1 MTSQPLRL
9 WVDGQ
14 CLQTHSR
21 KRGIGRYVLDLL
33 RALSVHESGIELLV
47 SLNAAMPEATI
58 AARSLLSGI
67 VPSDR
72 IYVWHGKVEGGEAD
86 YGHTTWRGRSEL
98 ALVHHV
104 NELGPDVALSASP
117 FEGAVDAAVP
127 YLGGSLAAVRTAAIF
142 YDAIPFRFPDKYMRD
157 TRQREYYYRRLSKYK
172 NFDLAFTIS
181 DFSSREF
188 RHFSGLSTD
197 ICIGTG
203 ISERFVEL
211 INKHIGDYE
220 DSIGGYILY
229 VGGLDW
235 RKNLEIIPKAFRK
248 ISKPL
253 QESLKFVLAGEINSD
268 EKGEYSNIWQSH
280 GLPVDQVVFAGAVDD
295 RTLIRLYKG
304 AVALVQPSF
313 MEGFGLTAL
322 EAIACGTPAIA
333 ARAGAVP
340 EVVGDDAL
348 LFDPA
353 SPLDLAEK
361 IEAVAAGKLD
371 TRKLKELAQD
381 RIDTFSW
388 RNVADHVV
396 QGLHGLDRRMAAPQ
410 VDLLEALGTIKRDDE
425 EDVSTLMALAEP
437 EPTRRRL
444 LVDASATLIDD
455 HRTGIQRVVRR
466 ICESMFPSGS
476 SDESKY
482 ISFCD
487 DHTGW
492 YFAREWTARPPSKR
506 QENRL
511 RPQAG
516 DTVLMLDS
524 SWPFHTLHPAF
535 LRPVLL
541 KGGDVISCLYDT
553 VPLRSAAFCHE
564 GMPPIFSAWFQ
575 TALIYSTGIIC
586 ISRAVADELLDL
598 LAGIRFPRRM
608 KVGYWQLGADFA
620 TMESPPEPVRRSK
633 DAARPRFLMVG
644 TLEPRK
650 GHRVALEAF
659 EALWAEGVDAELV
672 IVGKIGWGISH
683 LARRIR
689 SHAEFGKRLHLHEKV
704 GDSELGALYEA
715 CDALIA
721 ASFAEGFGLPIVEA
735 GHFGKPVLASD
746 IPVFRE
752 VGKGAAAAHFF
763 EVGSPTALATE
774 VKSFLKGAPAEPRET
789 PWPTWSESAAQL
801 QDVIVGQKWYKVYEP
816 QSPRPF
822 APPTDLGDTR
832 ITAVL
837 EGDQRAHRLELVEG
851 PYRTDDGTA
860 LKIVVSVT
868 NLSGTV
874 WSSFGPTDRHL
885 GIVLGYHAVGIAGER
900 FQYDNTRSHIP
911 FVLAPGDTHY
921 MALNIPASLKERG
934 AAFVD
939 IELVQEGVS
948 WFGNPLRVAL

>member
-1 MTSQPLRL
+1 M
-9 WVDGQ
+9 
-14 CLQTHSR
+14 
-21 KRGIGRYVLDLL
+21 DLL
-33 RALSVHESGIELLV
+33 RALSHESGIELLV

-67 VPSDR
+67 LPSDR

-86 YGHTTWRGRSEL
+86 YGHTAWRSRSEL

-104 NELGPDVALSASP
+104 NKLGPDVALSASP
-117 FEGAVDAAVP
+117 FEGAVDLAVP
-127 YLGGSLAAVRTAAIF
+127 YLGGPLAAVRTAAIF

-172 NFDLAFTIS
+172 NFDMTFTIS
-181 DFSSREF
+181 GFSSQEF
-188 RHFSGLSTD
+188 RHFSGLANEL
-197 ICIGTG
+197 CVGTG
-203 ISERFVEL
+203 ISDSFVQFVNDNTE
-211 INKHIGDYE
+211 NKKNSE
-220 DSIGGYILY
+220 KYILY

-235 RKNLEIIPKAFRK
+235 RKNLEIVPAAFQR
-248 ISKPL
+248 ISKSL
-253 QESLKFVLAGEINSD
+253 QECLAFVIAGEINAS
-268 EKGEYSNIWQSH
+268 EKGEYSSIWQSH
-280 GLPVDQVVFAGAVDD
+280 GLSADRIVFAGAVDD
-295 RTLIRLYKG
+295 RTLVRLYKG
-304 AVALVQPSF
+304 AIALVQPSF

-353 SPLDLAEK
+353 SPSDLAEK
-361 IEAVAAGKLD
+361 IETVAAGKLD
-371 TRKLKELAQD
+371 AKKLEELARD

-396 QGLHGLDRRMAAPQ
+396 QGLHRLDRRISAPQ
-410 VDLLEALGTIKRDDE
+410 VDLVEALGTIKRNEE

-437 EPTRRRL
+437 EATRPRL

-476 SDESKY
+476 TDESKY

-492 YFAREWTARPPSKR
+492 YFASEWTARPPSK
-506 QENRL
+506 QESNRL
-511 RPQAG
+511 RPLAG

-620 TMESPPEPVRRSK
+620 TMESPPKPIRRSK

-683 LARRIR
+683 LAQRIR
-689 SHAEFGKRLHLHEKV
+689 NHAEFGKRLHLHEKV
-704 GDSELGALYEA
+704 GDSELGALYET

-752 VGKGAAAAHFF
+752 VGKGAAAAYFF
-763 EVGSPTALATE
+763 EVGSPAALATQ
-774 VKSFLKGAPAEPRET
+774 VKSFLKGSPAKPRET

-801 QDVIVGQKWYKVYEP
+801 QDVVVGQKWYKVYEP
-816 QSPRPF
+816 QFPRPF
-822 APPTDLGDTR
+822 APPADLGDTR
-832 ITAVL
+832 ITAIL
-837 EGDQRAHRLELVEG
+837 EGEQRAHRLDLVEG

-874 WSSFGPTDRHL
+874 WSSFGPTDRYL
-885 GIVLGYHAVGIAGER
+885 GIALGYYAVDIAGER
-900 FQYDNTRSHIP
+900 FQYDNARSHIP

-921 MALNIPASLKERG
+921 MAINIPASLKERG
-934 AAFVD
+934 GAFVD

-948 WFGNPLRVAL
+948 WFGNPLRVSL

>member
-33 RALSVHESGIELLV
+33 RALSTHESGIELLV

-67 VPSDR
+67 VPSHR
-72 IYVWHGKVEGGEAD
+72 IHVWHGKVEGGEAD
-86 YGHTTWRGRSEL
+86 YGHTTWRSRSEM

-104 NELGPDVALSASP
+104 NQLSPDIALSASP
-117 FEGAVDAAVP
+117 FEGAVDPAVP
-127 YLGGSLAAVRTAAIF
+127 YLGGSLATVRTAAMF
-142 YDAIPFRFPDKYMRD
+142 YDAIPFRFPDKYIRD
-157 TRQREYYYRRLSKYK
+157 PRQREYYDRRLSSYK
-172 NFDLAFTIS
+172 NFDLVFTIS

-188 RHFSGLSTD
+188 RHFSGSEKEL
-197 ICIGTG
+197 CIGTG
-203 ISERFVEL
+203 IAESFVEL
-211 INKHIGDYE
+211 VN
-220 DSIGGYILY
+220 GGTDENFYDCKYVLY

-235 RKNLEIIPKAFRK
+235 RKNLEIIPKAFQS
-248 ISKPL
+248 IPKPL
-253 QESLKFVLAGEINSD
+253 QNSLKFILAGEINSD
-268 EKGEYSNIWQSH
+268 EEGEYSNIWQSH
-280 GLPVDQVVFAGAVDD
+280 GLSADQIVFTGAVDD
-295 RTLIRLYKG
+295 RTLVRLYKG

-348 LFDPA
+348 LFDPT
-353 SPLDLAEK
+353 SPLDLAQK
-361 IEAVAAGKLD
+361 IETVAAGKLD
-371 TRKLKELAQD
+371 SKKLKELAQN

-396 QGLHGLDRRMAAPQ
+396 KGLHGLDRRMAAPQ
-410 VDLLEALGTIKRDDE
+410 IELVEALGTIKRNEE

-437 EPTRRRL
+437 EPTRPRL

-476 SDESKY
+476 KDEGKY

-487 DHTGW
+487 DNTGW
-492 YFAREWTARPPSKR
+492 YFAREWAGRPPSK
-506 QENRL
+506 QQSNRL

-541 KGGDVISCLYDT
+541 KGGDVISCLYDM

-620 TMESPPEPVRRSK
+620 TMESPPKPIQRS
-633 DAARPRFLMVG
+633 DVGRPCFLMVG

-683 LARRIR
+683 LAERIR
-689 SHAEFGKRLHLHEKV
+689 HHAEFGKRLHLREKV
-704 GDSELGALYEA
+704 SDNDLGALYRG

-721 ASFAEGFGLPIVEA
+721 ASFAEGFGLPVVEA

-763 EVGSPTALATE
+763 EVGSPAALAME
-774 VKSFLKGAPAEPRET
+774 VKGFLKGTPAKPRET
-789 PWPTWSESAAQL
+789 PWPTWAESAVQL
-801 QDVIVGQKWYKVYEP
+801 EDVVVGQKWYKIYEP

-822 APPTDLGDTR
+822 APPIDLGDTR
-832 ITAVL
+832 MTDAL
-837 EGDQRAHRLELVEG
+837 GDEQRAHRLELVEG
-851 PYRTDDGTA
+851 PYRTDDGAA

-874 WSSFGPTDRHL
+874 WSSFGPTDRRL
-885 GIVLGYHAVGIAGER
+885 GIALGYFAVGIAGER
-900 FQYDNTRSHIP
+900 FQYDNARAYIP
-911 FVLAPGDTHY
+911 FVLVPGDTHY

-934 AAFVD
+934 GGAFID
-939 IELVQEGVS
+939 IELVQEGIS
-948 WFGNPLRVAL
+948 WFGSPLRVPL

>member
-33 RALSVHESGIELLV
+33 RALSAHESGIELLV

-67 VPSDR
+67 VAPDR

-86 YGHTTWRGRSEL
+86 YGRTAWRGRSEL

-104 NELGPDVALSASP
+104 NKLGPDIALSASP
-117 FEGAVDAAVP
+117 FEGAVDMAVP
-127 YLGGSLAAVRTAAIF
+127 YLGGPLAAVRTAAIF

-181 DFSSREF
+181 DFSSKEF
-188 RHFSGLSTD
+188 RLFSELSND

-211 INKHIGDYE
+211 ISENNNNEKDNIGR
-220 DSIGGYILY
+220 YILY

-235 RKNLEIIPKAFRK
+235 RKNLEIIPKAFQK
-248 ISKPL
+248 ISRPL
-253 QESLKFVLAGEINSD
+253 QKSLKFVVAGEINSD
-268 EKGEYSNIWQSH
+268 EKGEYSSIWQSH
-280 GLPVDQVVFAGAVDD
+280 GLPADRIIFAGAVDD
-295 RTLIRLYKG
+295 RTLVRLYKG

-353 SPLDLAEK
+353 SPSDLAKK
-361 IEAVAAGKLD
+361 IETVAAGKLD
-371 TRKLKELAQD
+371 AKKLEELARD

-396 QGLHGLDRRMAAPQ
+396 QGLHGLGRRTAAPQ
-410 VDLLEALGTIKRDDE
+410 LELVEALGTIKENEE

-437 EPTRRRL
+437 EATRPRL

-476 SDESKY
+476 NDESKY

-492 YFAREWTARPPSKR
+492 YFASEWTARPPSK
-506 QENRL
+506 QESNRL
-511 RPQAG
+511 RPLAG

-598 LAGIRFPRRM
+598 LAGIQFPRPM

-620 TMESPPEPVRRSK
+620 NGAPSAARRSK
-633 DAARPRFLMVG
+633 GVTRPRFLMVG

-650 GHRVALEAF
+650 GHRVALDAF
-659 EALWAEGVDAELV
+659 EALWADGFDVELN
-672 IVGKIGWGISH
+672 IVGKTGWGTSH
-683 LARRIR
+683 LVARIR
-689 SHAEFGKRLHLHEKV
+689 HHAEFGKRLHLHSKV
-704 GDSELGALYEA
+704 DDGDLGNLYSD

-752 VGKGAAAAHFF
+752 VGKGAAAAYFF
-763 EVGSPTALATE
+763 EVGSPAALVTE
-774 VKSFLKGAPAEPRET
+774 IKSFLKGSPAKPRET
-789 PWPTWSESAAQL
+789 SWPSWSESAAQL
-801 QDVIVGQKWYKVYEP
+801 QDVVVGQKWYKVYEP
-816 QSPRPF
+816 QFPRPF
-822 APPTDLGDTR
+822 APPADLGDTR
-832 ITAVL
+832 ITAIL
-837 EGDQRAHRLELVEG
+837 EGEQRAHRLELVEG

-860 LKIVVSVT
+860 LKIVVGVT

-874 WSSFGPTDRHL
+874 WSSFGPTDRRL
-885 GIVLGYHAVGIAGER
+885 GIALGYHAVGIAGER
-900 FQYDNTRSHIP
+900 FQYDNARAHIP
-911 FVLAPGDTHY
+911 FVLVPGDTHY
-921 MALNIPASLKERG
+921 MALNVPASLKERG
-934 AAFVD
+934 GAFID
-939 IELVQEGVS
+939 IELVQEGIS
-948 WFGNPLRVAL
+948 WFGSPLRVAL

>member
-1 MTSQPLRL
+1 M
-9 WVDGQ
+9 
-14 CLQTHSR
+14 
-21 KRGIGRYVLDLL
+21 DLL

-86 YGHTTWRGRSEL
+86 YGRTTWRGRSEL

-117 FEGAVDAAVP
+117 FEGAADAAVP

-157 TRQREYYYRRLSKYK
+157 IRQREYYYRRLSSYK
-172 NFDLAFTIS
+172 SFDLAFTIS
-181 DFSSREF
+181 DFSSREL
-188 RHFSGLSTD
+188 RHFTNSINDLH
-197 ICIGTG
+197 IGAG
-203 ISERFVEL
+203 ISDEFVKL
-211 INKHIGDYE
+211 INDDKDQIKSHRN
-220 DSIGGYILY
+220 YILY
-229 VGGLDW
+229 VGGFDW
-235 RKNLEIIPKAFRK
+235 RKNIAVVPAAFCA
-248 ISKPL
+248 ISKSF
-253 QESLKFVLAGEINSD
+253 QESLRFVIAGDIGPREETELA
-268 EKGEYSNIWQSH
+268 NIWASY
-280 GLPVDQVVFAGAVDD
+280 GLPADQIMFAGAVDD
-295 RTLIRLYKG
+295 KTLVRLYKG
-304 AVALVQPSF
+304 ALALVQPSF

-333 ARAGAVP
+333 ARAGALP

-371 TRKLKELAQD
+371 ARKLKELAQD

-437 EPTRRRL
+437 EPTRPRL

-476 SDESKY
+476 KDESKY

-564 GMPPIFSAWFQ
+564 GMPPAFSAWFQ
-575 TALIYSTGIIC
+575 TALAYSTGFVC
-586 ISRAVADELLDL
+586 ISQAVADELLDL

-608 KVGYWQLGADFA
+608 KIGYWQLGADFA
-620 TMESPPEPVRRSK
+620 AMEPPPKPIRRGK
-633 DAARPRFLMVG
+633 DAARPCFLMVG

-683 LARRIR
+683 LVQRIR

-721 ASFAEGFGLPIVEA
+721 SSFAEGFGLPIVEA

-774 VKSFLKGAPAEPRET
+774 VKRFLKSAPAESRET
-789 PWPTWSESAAQL
+789 LWPTWSESAAQL
-801 QDVIVGQKWYKVYEP
+801 QDVVVGQKWYEVYEP

-822 APPTDLGDTR
+822 ALPTDLGDTR
-832 ITAVL
+832 IAAVL
-837 EGDQRAHRLELVEG
+837 KGQQRAHRLELVEG
-851 PYRTDDGTA
+851 PHGTDDGNA

-874 WSSFGPTDRHL
+874 WSSFGPTDRYL
-885 GIVLGYHAVGIAGER
+885 GIALGYHAVDIAGER
-900 FQYDNTRSHIP
+900 FQYDNARSHIP

-934 AAFVD
+934 GAFVD
-939 IELVQEGVS
+939 IELLQEGVG
-948 WFGNPLRVAL
+948 WFGSPLRVAL